1 VLFPLLR
8 KCTEKA
14 LMARDT
20 SLVIVARQLGPWVD
34 CLREAMKPGD
44 LRWFLDAY
52 RRILDFAWQFREF
65 SQKK

>member
-1 VLFPLLR
+1 
-8 KCTEKA
+8 
-14 LMARDT
+14 
-20 SLVIVARQLGPWVD
+20 VD